1 MGSRRLQAQL
11 TAASLA
17 SEARTRPPCF
27 FCPWVLAASMVW
39 PRESVPGL
47 GVRTRPIRIWSVV
60 FSFVASIGL
69 MSAATAND
77 SDTFGQLAMFGEWAP
92 DCRLPPGP
100 TNQHI
105 LFTPADNGEVTS
117 VTRNGLSEFPGTT
130 RNVKII
136 SATRAGWRQ
145 TVNGTTTDVIIERN
159 GLRYRG
165 LESVRS
171 DGKILI
177 KNGFMVDFG
186 FGAPWVE
193 KCVAPSAANV
203 SAQAMLDTYRDCSGR
218 DHDRAIRGCTELIR
232 VQPASPYAY
241 YYRALALQAE
251 GEREKAISDVTES
264 IKLDPQY
271 AAAYNARAWL
281 RFEVKQLTQG
291 LADVQRSLDL
301 SAEDAASLDTRAH
314 IYEAQGRREDAIADY
329 KRVLALL
336 PERHSQ
342 AQPTRDALK
351 RLGAP
356 VQ

>member
-1 MGSRRLQAQL
+1 MLGLRAR
-11 TAASLA
+11 AS
-17 SEARTRPPCF
+17 
-27 FCPWVLAASMVW
+27 
-39 PRESVPGL
+39 
-47 GVRTRPIRIWSVV
+47 PIKTWSVV
-60 FSFVASIGL
+60 CSFVVCIGL
-69 MSAATAND
+69 TSAATAND
-77 SDTFGQLAMFGEWAP
+77 SDTFRELAMFGEWAP
-92 DCRLPPGP
+92 DCRLPPAP

-105 LFTPADNGEVTS
+105 NFMPSDNGEVRSLTS
-117 VTRNGLSEFPGTT
+117 NGVREFPGIA

-136 SATRAGWRQ
+136 SATRVGWRA

-159 GLRYRG
+159 GSRYRG
-165 LESVRS
+165 LESVHS
-171 DGKILI
+171 DGKILV
-177 KNGFMVDFG
+177 KNGFMVEQG
-186 FGAPWVE
+186 FGAPWLE
-193 KCVAPSAANV
+193 KCVSPSATNV

-241 YYRALALQAE
+241 YYRSLAFQAA
-251 GEREKAISDVTES
+251 GQREKAITDVTES
-264 IKLDPQY
+264 IRLDPQY
-271 AAAYNARAWL
+271 AVAYNARAWM
-281 RFEVKQLTQG
+281 RFEAKQLTQG

-301 SAEDAASLDTRAH
+301 SADDAASLDTRAH
-314 IYEAQGRREDAIADY
+314 IYETLGRREDAIADY

>member
-27 FCPWVLAASMVW
+27 FCPWVLAASVVW
-39 PRESVPGL
+39 PRESVLGL
-47 GVRTRPIRIWSVV
+47 GARTRPIRIWSVV
-60 FSFVASIGL
+60 VSFVASVGL
-69 MSAATAND
+69 MSTATAND

-105 LFTPADNGEVTS
+105 HFTPSDNGEIRL
-117 VTRNGLSEFPGTT
+117 VTRNGLREFPGIT

-136 SATRAGWRQ
+136 STTRVGWTQ
-145 TVNGTTTDVIIERN
+145 TVNGTTTDLIIERK
-159 GLRYRG
+159 GSRYRG
-165 LESVRS
+165 IESVRN

-186 FGAPWVE
+186 FGSPWLE

-218 DHDRAIRGCTELIR
+218 DRDRAIRGCTELIR

-241 YYRALALQAE
+241 YYRALALAAAGQ
-251 GEREKAISDVTES
+251 REKAISDLTES
-264 IKLDPQY
+264 IRLDPQY
-271 AAAYNARAWL
+271 AVAYNSRAWMH
-281 RFEVKQLTQG
+281 FEAKQLTQG

-301 SAEDAASLDTRAH
+301 SADDAASLDTRAH
-314 IYEAQGRREDAIADY
+314 IYEALGRREDAIADY
-329 KRVLALL
+329 KRVLTLL

-342 AQPTRDALK
+342 AQPTRDALR